1 MAVGFPHYRLLSFS
15 YFLAFVIVYR
25 DPSRHP
31 RLSPAERDYIRAA
44 GATREGPAQS
54 GEVAMLGYVAQPQGM
69 GADDRLCSLHRPI
82 RHAFLPRKI
91 LSLGVRCVG
100 R

>member
-1 MAVGFPHYRLLSFS
+1 MAVGFLHYRLLSFS

-54 GEVAMLGYVAQPQGM
+54 GEVAMLGYVAQP
-69 GADDRLCSLHRPI
+69 
-82 RHAFLPRKI
+82 RKI
-91 LSLGVRCVG
+91 
-100 R
+100 